1 MDSEYDIE
9 CIYIHV
15 CLVYYLISDLF
26 YSQPGSREEGVIY
39 PDIIN
44 TSIQL
49 ENGSTPEQLCSH
61 TTCTVDITR
70 DVYRLTVIQIND
82 IGLTSTMYQ
91 DDIDSKTC
99 CMI

>member
-1 MDSEYDIE
+1 M
-9 CIYIHV
+9 
-15 CLVYYLISDLF
+15 
-26 YSQPGSREEGVIY
+26 IY

-44 TSIQL
+44 TSVKLRPVLNDPIIQ
-49 ENGSTPEQLCSH
+49 QLCPDDSH

-99 CMI
+99 HMM

>member
-1 MDSEYDIE
+1 M
-9 CIYIHV
+9 
-15 CLVYYLISDLF
+15 
-26 YSQPGSREEGVIY
+26 IY

-44 TSIQL
+44 TIVQL
-49 ENGSTPEQLCSH
+49 RPVLSGPIIEQLCSNDSH
-61 TTCTVDITR
+61 TTCTVVNITR

>member
-1 MDSEYDIE
+1 M
-9 CIYIHV
+9 
-15 CLVYYLISDLF
+15 
-26 YSQPGSREEGVIY
+26 IY

-49 ENGSTPEQLCSH
+49 RPVLSGPIIEQLCSDDSH
-61 TTCTVDITR
+61 TTCTVDNTR

>member
-1 MDSEYDIE
+1 M
-9 CIYIHV
+9 
-15 CLVYYLISDLF
+15 
-26 YSQPGSREEGVIY
+26 IY

-49 ENGSTPEQLCSH
+49 ENGSTSEQLCSDDSH

-70 DVYRLTVIQIND
+70 DEYRLTVIQINN

>member
-1 MDSEYDIE
+1 M
-9 CIYIHV
+9 
-15 CLVYYLISDLF
+15 
-26 YSQPGSREEGVIY
+26 IY

-44 TSIQL
+44 TIVQLRRPVLNGLIIQQC
-49 ENGSTPEQLCSH
+49 SDDSH

-91 DDIDSKTC
+91 DVIDSKTC
-99 CMI
+99 CMIYNLTSLIITFLHSKNIDCY

>member
-1 MDSEYDIE
+1 M
-9 CIYIHV
+9 
-15 CLVYYLISDLF
+15 
-26 YSQPGSREEGVIY
+26 IY
-39 PDIIN
+39 PDIID
-44 TSIQL
+44 TRVQL
-49 ENGSTPEQLCSH
+49 RPVLNGPPIICSDDSH